1 MKRLLLYI
9 LIPTIT
15 TISIYPQVAGVKSN
29 NILSDRWVITTEG
42 GVTYSYTDFKN
53 SSSDYYVRLM
63 GEYFFPTTNRLIF
76 GLRLQTGIGK
86 LKGNGGGIPGYNYD
100 EFQSQIILAGGGLN
114 MALAVSEAFILYC
127 FGGISALYFDPQDVN
142 GNKLPNNAADSVY
155 SNSVLSLQG
164 ELGFR
169 YFFSKSISFNVSGSL
184 NFQQNDQLDDV
195 IAGLH
200 DDAFST
206 FTAGFSFYFGGFKD
220 SDKDGIEDEYDMC
233 PETPQ
238 GVFVDEYGCPIDSDG
253 DGVPDYLDRCPETL
267 PNISVNRYGCPVD
280 TDGDG
285 VPDYLDECSNTPRNT
300 LVDIRGCPT
309 ADSDQDGVPD
319 YRDSCPGT
327 PIGTE
332 VDRYGCEIEVVE
344 PELPEIT
351 SFILTGDINFEIGQS
366 YLLPAA
372 KSTLNKLISV
382 LKEHPQTKWR
392 IEGHT
397 DNTGSYRLNDRISYE
412 RAAAVADY
420 LIINGID
427 KSRLQAIGFGPD
439 RPIADNNTVTGRALN
454 RRVTIE
460 MVGIGEDFQQYD
472 EIPVTGSEFKYNA
485 ALDRHVGSLIYTD
498 GRTYCYQVS
507 SWRSYSKA
515 QNELR
520 RLISRG
526 YDAFIIEV
534 SNVQGLVGTWYRI
547 RIGYFDTITKA
558 NRDRDRFIE

>member
-9 LIPTIT
+9 LLPTIVT
-15 TISIYPQVAGVKSN
+15 LSAYPQVAGLHN
-29 NILSDRWVITTEG
+29 NNPLSDRWVITAEG
-42 GVTYSYTDFKN
+42 GVTYSFTDFKN
-53 SSSDYYVRLM
+53 TMNDYYFRLM

-76 GLRLQTGIGK
+76 GLRLQTGFGK
-86 LKGNGGGIPGYNYD
+86 LMGGGDGIAGYNYD
-100 EFQSQIILAGGGLN
+100 SFQSQIILAGGGLN
-114 MALAVSEAFILYC
+114 ISLAVSEVFVLYY
-127 FGGISALYFDPQDVN
+127 FGGASFLYFDPKDVN

-155 SNSVLSLQG
+155 SNSVLSIQG

-169 YFFSKSISFNVSGSL
+169 YLLSKNVSINLSGAV
-184 NFQQNDQLDDV
+184 NFQGTDQLDDV
-195 IAGLH
+195 IAGVN
-200 DDAFST
+200 DDAFYT
-206 FTAGFSFYFGGFKD
+206 ITAGFSFYFGGFKD
-220 SDKDGIEDEYDMC
+220 SDKDGVEDAYDAC

-267 PNISVNRYGCPVD
+267 PNISVNRNGCPID

-285 VPDYLDECSNTPRNT
+285 VPDYLDECSNTPQNIP
-300 LVDIRGCPT
+300 VDTRGCP
-309 ADSDQDGVPD
+309 ADEDLDGVAD
-319 YRDSCPGT
+319 YRDNCPGT

-332 VDRYGCEIEVVE
+332 VDKFGCEIVAVE

-351 SFILTGDINFEIGQS
+351 SFILTGDINFEVGQS

-372 KSTLNKLISV
+372 KNTLDKLIKI
-382 LKEHPQTKWR
+382 LREHPQTKWR

-397 DNTGSYRLNDRISYE
+397 DNTGAYQLNERISYE

-420 LIINGID
+420 LIQNGID
-427 KSRLQAIGFGPD
+427 KSRLQAIGFGPN
-439 RPIADNNTVTGRALN
+439 RPIANNNTVTGRALN

-460 MVGIGEDFQQYD
+460 MVGIGEEFQQYD
-472 EIPVTGSEFKYNA
+472 EIPYAGSEYKYNSS
-485 ALDRHVGSLIYTD
+485 LDRHVGSLIYTD

-507 SWRSYSKA
+507 SWRSYTKA

-520 RLISRG
+520 RLISKG
-526 YDAFIIEV
+526 YDAFMIEV

-547 RIGYFDTITKA
+547 RIGYFDTISQA
-558 NRDRDRFIE
+558 SRHRDNFVE